1 MTRLAR
7 AVFGAA
13 VSAFVLAAPA
23 SAQDSHLVIV
33 VGLGGEKAL
42 GEAFHQAA
50 LSMIG
55 AAEKKLGVGVANIVY
70 LGEKPADPAVPVYRG
85 RATRESVQKALTGL
99 AQRAARG
106 DLVFVLLIGHGTAQ
120 GGESRF
126 NLSGP
131 DMGAADFAP
140 LLDALSAQTVVLV
153 NTASASGDFARVLA
167 GPGRAIVTATKSPME
182 GNQTVFAKHFVAAF
196 AGDGADA
203 DKDQKVS
210 LQEAFEYARREVQRH
225 YEKERRLLTEH
236 AVLEDDA
243 KGALARTLFLGTGGE
258 TVTAADAADPA
269 LVALRQERR
278 EVERRLESLRAR
290 KAEVA
295 AAEYERQL
303 EGLLLELALKD
314 EAIRQRSA
322 GRRP

>member
-1 MTRLAR
+1 MTRAALAT
-7 AVFGAA
+7 
-13 VSAFVLAAPA
+13 LAALTLTGAPA
-23 SAQDSHLVIV
+23 AAAEESHLVIV
-33 VGLGGEKAL
+33 VGLGGEKKL
-42 GEAFHQAA
+42 SDEFHQAA
-50 LSMIG
+50 LAMIG
-55 AAEKKLGVGVANIVY
+55 AAEKKLGVGLANIAY
-70 LGEKPADPAVPVYRG
+70 LGEKAVDPSLPVYRG
-85 RATRESVQKALTGL
+85 RATRDSVQKALAGV

-131 DMGAADFAP
+131 DMSAADFAP
-140 LLDALSAQTVVLV
+140 LLDALAGRTVVLV

-167 GPGRAIVTATKSPME
+167 AKERTIITATKSPME

-196 AGDGADA
+196 AGEGADA

-236 AVLEDDA
+236 AVLEDQA
-243 KGALARTLFLGTGGE
+243 QGARARTLFLGTGGE
-258 TVTAADAADPA
+258 TVTASDAADPA

-290 KAEVA
+290 KSEVA
-295 AAEYERQL
+295 TAEYERQL

-314 EAIRQRSA
+314 EAIRRRSA
-322 GRRP
+322 DRRP